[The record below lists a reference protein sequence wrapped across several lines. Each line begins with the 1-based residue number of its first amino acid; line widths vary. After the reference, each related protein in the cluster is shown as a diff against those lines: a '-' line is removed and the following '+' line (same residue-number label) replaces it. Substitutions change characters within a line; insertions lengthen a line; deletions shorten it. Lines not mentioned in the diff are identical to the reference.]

1 MRYVLTDLEQVGDE
15 LVRQAAEVSDWLDS
29 AAGAARVD
37 SVDNAV
43 AGAIA
48 EVDLACYQAL
58 SSAEQ
63 RLRAAARAVRACASD
78 LRDTDADIARQM
90 MKGDGG

>member
-1 MRYVLTDLEQVGDE
+1 MRYVLADLEQVGDE
-15 LVRQAAEVSDWLDS
+15 LVRQAAEVSGWLDS

-37 SVDNAV
+37 GADDAV

-58 SSAEQ
+58 SSTEQ

-78 LRDTDADIARQM
+78 LRDTDADIARHM
-90 MKGDGG
+90 MRGDGG